1 MNEENNEKTIQ
12 IMENV
17 QDELNACG
25 KYRFSD
31 ETKRLISEV
40 AEYCRKTKFYNH
52 LKEKEPEFIR
62 TESAEYLYNHMIT
75 KMAKAP
81 SSFHCI
87 GAAIIMMP
95 AIDDAL
101 KEGRTTYDI

>member
-12 IMENV
+12 IMENM
-17 QDELNACG
+17 QSELKAYG

-31 ETKRLISEV
+31 ETRKLISEV
-40 AEYCRKTKFYNH
+40 AEYCRKTKLYNH

-62 TESAEYLYNHMIT
+62 KESAEYLFHHMII
-75 KMAKAP
+75 KIAKAP
-81 SSFHCI
+81 SYLH
-87 GAAIIMMP
+87 GAGAVIIMMP

-101 KEGRTTYDI
+101 KEGRTTHDI